1 MLFRSAVHC
10 ISESIGALYDV
21 PHGVANSI
29 FLPHVLA
36 YNLPACVEKMAN
48 LARETGFGAP
58 DGLTDD
64 SLVAQLFITHIRDLS
79 TRLEIPGFKELNIA
93 RDQFETIADMSVA
106 NNSNPSNPRL
116 LDREDY
122 LKILENAFE

>member
-1 MLFRSAVHC
+1 
-10 ISESIGALYDV
+10 
-21 PHGVANSI
+21 
-29 FLPHVLA
+29 
-36 YNLPACVEKMAN
+36 MAN